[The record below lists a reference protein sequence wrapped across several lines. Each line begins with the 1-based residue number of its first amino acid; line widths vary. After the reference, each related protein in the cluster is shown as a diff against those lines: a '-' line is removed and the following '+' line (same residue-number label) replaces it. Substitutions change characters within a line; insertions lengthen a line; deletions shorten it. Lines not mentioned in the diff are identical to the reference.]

1 MQINIA
7 KNSVDRMPIL
17 FSYVVA
23 HELRFKMIPATK
35 NLTI

>member
-7 KNSVDRMPIL
+7 KNSVDRMPIC

-23 HELRFKMIPATK
+23 HVLRVKMVPVAK